1 MSGKRLQSPAR
12 RWMDPAGDKRL
23 RIVEK
28 DLQVNFDPERLE
40 SDFFLLCFPVE
51 ACVVESIGYFDKL
64 YTLYTHSSCLVAE
77 VGCK

>member
-1 MSGKRLQSPAR
+1 MSGKRIQSLAR

-40 SDFFLLCFPVE
+40 SNFFLLCFPVE
-51 ACVVESIGYFDKL
+51 ACVGK
-64 YTLYTHSSCLVAE
+64 
-77 VGCK
+77 